1 MSKRWE
7 IFLIR
12 FASWILKSR
21 NIDRAMFIS
30 RKDNDDTWYMSER
43 LDSIAKRME
52 CNYEQNN

>member
-1 MSKRWE
+1 MSKMWE

-30 RKDNDDTWYMSER
+30 KKDNDDTWYMSER

-52 CNYEQNN
+52 CSYDENN